1 VRESRDIPAIAS
13 QTDLLVNSRVNLNNL
28 GQVHLDKDAPRP
40 TRKTD
45 FNWNPIH
52 KTLRITYGED
62 GKRCA
67 EWVDLKFK
75 AHGLKIWAQTKAQI
89 PTVVSRRIVSPD
101 PPLASLVNASPTDEL
116 PTSLSSSDESEVAL
130 EPPASPRTVVA
141 EPHVLSSLTSEA
153 WVDLAET
160 KLVSRVIVDAE
171 TPAFSDSQFEQGQ
184 SSQWMVKSKEA
195 EGGASMSRVC
205 TDDTDGELA
214 SPLQCAPIAM
224 VVPSGVLTV
233 FEKTALEPSQWVK
246 SRHRSFCKLVG
257 FLIESH
263 E

>member
-1 VRESRDIPAIAS
+1 M
-13 QTDLLVNSRVNLNNL
+13 LC
-28 GQVHLDKDAPRP
+28 
-40 TRKTD
+40 
-45 FNWNPIH
+45 
-52 KTLRITYGED
+52 ITYGED

-195 EGGASMSRVC
+195 EGWASMSRVC